1 MPRVFIHRDLI
12 ARIIQNGFGKELKG
26 FVEACQK
33 GLHPPRIYKPSG
45 VNPSFKPYE
54 MLELHHHHL
63 HRDGDPLPVT
73 QHIDDDIYA
82 IAVATHQGYFRSDNT
97 LWLKNNIEVIDW
109 SGCEALRDE
118 VARYQGDDGDQD

>member
-1 MPRVFIHRDLI
+1 MPRIFIHRELI
-12 ARIIQNGFGKELKG
+12 VRITQHGFGAELKG

-45 VNPSFKPYE
+45 VMPTFKPYE

-63 HRDGDPLPVT
+63 HRDGDPLLIT

-82 IAVATHQGYFRSDNT
+82 IGLATHETYFRSDNM
-97 LWLKNNIEVIDW
+97 LWLQKNIEAIDW
-109 SGCEALRDE
+109 SGCEALKDE
-118 VARYQGDDGDQD
+118 VSCYKSDDFDDV